1 MFMNKPVKVVVKRNF
16 LTKQEL
22 RGLMEYTLTHEADF
36 TPGSIIPNETTAEG
50 ATVPDYRRSRV
61 LFDFGEYRT
70 LIEDR
75 ILANLPTVLRVLRRD
90 AFPLWYIDSQITA
103 SNDGDFYKVHRD
115 NGASEPVD
123 IPLRQISFVYYF
135 HSEPKGF
142 SGGQLRFQNWAD
154 GEVEDVEQVTTR
166 TIIPRQNTIVFF
178 PSSYEHEVLP
188 VSCPSRNF
196 ANSRF
201 TANGWLVREPASSD
215 E

>member
-1 MFMNKPVKVVVKRNF
+1 MIKPAKVVVKRNF

-36 TPGSIIPNETTAEG
+36 TPGSIIPNEKTEAS
-50 ATVPDYRRSRV
+50 TVPDYRRSRV
-61 LFDFGEYRT
+61 LFQFGEYRT

-75 ILANLPTVLRVLRRD
+75 ILANLPSVLRVLRRES
-90 AFPLWYIDSQITA
+90 FPLWYVDSQITA
-103 SNDGDFYKVHRD
+103 SNDGDFYKAHRD

-123 IPLRQISFVYYF
+123 IPLRQLSFVYYF
-135 HSEPKGF
+135 HSEPKAF
-142 SGGQLRFQNWAD
+142 SGGQLRFHDWAA
-154 GEVEDVEQVTTR
+154 GEVENVEQVGTR

-188 VSCPSRNF
+188 VRCPSRKF

-201 TANGWLVREPASSD
+201 TANGWLIREPASSD

>member
-1 MFMNKPVKVVVKRNF
+1 MFMSKPVKIFVKRNF

-36 TPGSIIPNETTAEG
+36 TPGSIIPNEKTEAS
-50 ATVPDYRRSRV
+50 TVPDYRRSRV
-61 LFDFGEYRT
+61 LFQFGEYRT
-70 LIEDR
+70 LIEER
-75 ILANLPTVLRVLRRD
+75 ILANLPMVLRTLRRD
-90 AFPLWYIDSQITA
+90 AFPLWYVDSQITA
-103 SNDGDFYKVHRD
+103 SNDGDFYKAHRD
-115 NGASEPVD
+115 NGAAEPVD

-135 HSEPKGF
+135 HSEPKAF
-142 SGGQLRFQNWAD
+142 SGGQLQFHDWTD
-154 GEVEDVEQVTTR
+154 GEVEDGEPVTTR

-188 VSCPSRNF
+188 VSCPSRTF

-201 TANGWLVREPASSD
+201 TANGWLIREPASSQ

>member
-1 MFMNKPVKVVVKRNF
+1 MSKPAKIVVKRNF
-16 LTKQEL
+16 LTRQEL

-36 TPGSIIPNETTAEG
+36 TPGSIIPNEKTA
-50 ATVPDYRRSRV
+50 ASTVPDYRRSRV
-61 LFDFGEYRT
+61 LFEFGEYRT

-75 ILANLPTVLRVLRRD
+75 ILANLPMVLRVLRRD
-90 AFPLWYIDSQITA
+90 AFPLWYVDSQITA
-103 SNDGDFYKVHRD
+103 SNDGDFYKSHRD
-115 NGASEPVD
+115 NGAAEPVD

-135 HSEPKGF
+135 HSEPKAF
-142 SGGQLRFQNWAD
+142 RGGQLKFHDWTD
-154 GEVEDVEQVTTR
+154 GEVEDGERLTTR

-178 PSSYEHEVLP
+178 PSLYEHEVLP

-201 TANGWLVREPASSD
+201 TANGWLIREPAASH